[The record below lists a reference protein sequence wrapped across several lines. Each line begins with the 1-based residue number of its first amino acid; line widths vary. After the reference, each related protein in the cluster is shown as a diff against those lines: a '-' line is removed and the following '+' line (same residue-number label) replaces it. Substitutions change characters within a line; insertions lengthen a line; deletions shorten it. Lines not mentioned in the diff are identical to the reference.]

1 MRARTRLSVAL
12 GAGALGLALSAAPAL
27 AHVTANPDEAP
38 AGGYTYSQFRVGHG
52 CEASPTTK
60 VTIFIPDGVVSV
72 KPEIEPGWRVET
84 KLGAITP
91 YDNHGEQITEGVK
104 EVSFTADTP
113 LPDDRMTQFGISMK
127 MPDKAGTTIS
137 FPVVQMCEKGETRWI
152 DIPVEGQEEPEHPA
166 PGIKLVAAD
175 LAEDGHAA
183 AGTATAAT
191 KTEGEAAAT
200 DGEDAAAVQ
209 EGRVKDGNDTLAIVA
224 LIVGVAGLLAGGWSL
239 VTVRRRSA

>member
-1 MRARTRLSVAL
+1 MRARVRLSVAL
-12 GAGALGLALSAAPAL
+12 GAGALGLGLSAAPAL
-27 AHVTANPDEAP
+27 AHVTANPSEAA
-38 AGGYTYSQFRVGHG
+38 AGGYTYSQFRVGHD
-52 CEASPTTK
+52 CEGSPTTK

-72 KPEIEPGWRVET
+72 KPEIEPGWQIET

-91 YDNHGEQITEGVK
+91 YDNHGTQVTEGVK

-113 LPDDRMTQFGISMK
+113 LPDNRMTQFGISMK

-137 FPVVQMCEKGETRWI
+137 FPVVQVCEKGENRWI

-166 PGIKLVAAD
+166 PGIKLEAAD

-183 AGTATAAT
+183 TGTATAA
-191 KTEGEAAAT
+191 KTERDAAAT

-209 EGRVKDGNDTLAIVA
+209 EGRVKDGNDTLAVVA
-224 LIVGVAGLLAGGWSL
+224 LIVGAAGLLAGGWSL

>member
-52 CEASPTTK
+52 CEGSPTTK

-72 KPEIEPGWRVET
+72 KPEIEPGWQVET
-84 KLGAITP
+84 KIGAITP
-91 YDNHGEQITEGVK
+91 YDNHGEQVTEGVK

-127 MPDKAGTTIS
+127 MPDKAGTTLS
-137 FPVVQMCEKGETRWI
+137 FPVVQICQQGELRWI
-152 DIPVEGQEEPEHPA
+152 DLPVEGQEEPEHPA
-166 PGIKLVAAD
+166 PGIKLEAAD

-183 AGTATAAT
+183 GTATAT

-209 EGRVKDGNDTLAIVA
+209 EGRVKDRNDTLAIVA
-224 LIVGVAGLLAGGWSL
+224 LVVGGAGLLAGGWSL
-239 VTVRRRSA
+239 VTLRRHRA